1 MDKELFDLNIIEKSR
16 QKEKR
21 LQEIQEQALK
31 QHLKEQAS
39 ADFREKLYA
48 REKRQ
53 DLRIKAPSVLREA
66 LLSAF
71 MDKLYTVTLEHLNIN
86 DENGIR
92 YSMINNYIQEN
103 GANNIVKN
111 FSKNSE
117 YLSEVAFQINK
128 TVSSILEACDKGEC
142 NEIINIKVDEE
153 NKNKFL
159 DSVDFGTIDQ
169 IADKIADRVQQAQAE
184 FIDLNEKD
192 SQHIEAIIAATQE
205 KIDGTVKESLINLYE
220 NDCKYAINKV
230 KKRDKSIYEVMVN
243 KICESTYKN
252 DLIKE
257 QFLTEDSKLDLPS
270 IIETATI
277 MYTFLEMTNTAK
289 LDNVDKSYIETVYN
303 ELTH

>member
-289 LDNVDKSYIETVYN
+289 FDNVDKSYIETVYN